1 MENVRDDEPTVGHR
15 STDWSRVA
23 WIVCRVRQHY
33 RYTYTDAVWDL
44 KQQLVMVPPDW
55 HLDQRL
61 LTYRLKVR
69 GVDGDCSLA
78 WEYDH
83 FGNRIGRVVAARV
96 PRAID
101 FEAHYEVERRADDPG
116 QRRSNLAALNSELA
130 TYLELTALTAPDARL
145 DAVARAL
152 GETASDARVLADR
165 VHDWA
170 ASAIGY
176 RAGVTGVHTPA
187 AMALHLG
194 SGVCQDY
201 AHLMLCVLRLL
212 GIPARYVSGHLLGEG
227 VPHAWVEVL
236 LEDATSPGRL
246 DVVAYDP
253 THYRRVGL
261 SYITVAV
268 GRDFADVTPT
278 SGVFS
283 GPGAGTL
290 HWSKQ
295 AEVVEVDY
303 GCGHAAAAEIKRLGG
318 STQEAES

>member
-1 MENVRDDEPTVGHR
+1 MGNVTGDTPALDHR

-61 LTYRLKVR
+61 LTYHLEVR
-69 GVDGDCSLA
+69 GVDGDCSLT

-101 FEAHYEVERRADDPG
+101 LEAHYEVERRSDDRG
-116 QRRSNLAALNSELA
+116 QRRSDLAALNSELA

-152 GETASDARVLADR
+152 GENASDSRALADR

-176 RAGVTGVHTPA
+176 QAGVTGVHTPA

-227 VPHAWVEVL
+227 APHAWVEVL
-236 LEDATSPGRL
+236 FEDATSPGRL

-253 THYRRVGL
+253 THHRRVGL

-283 GPGAGTL
+283 GPGVGTL

-295 AEVVEVDY
+295 AEIVEVDY
-303 GCGHAAAAEIKRLGG
+303 GG
-318 STQEAES
+318 SAVVDAVV

>member
-1 MENVRDDEPTVGHR
+1 MDNR

-23 WIVCRVRQHY
+23 WVVSRVRQHY
-33 RYTYTDAVWDL
+33 RYAYTDAVRDV
-44 KQQLVMVPPDW
+44 KQRLVMVPPDC

-61 LTYRLKVR
+61 VTYRLDVR
-69 GVDGDCSLA
+69 GADGDCSVT
-78 WEYDH
+78 WENDS

-101 FEAHYEVERRADDPG
+101 FEVHYEVERCSNAPG
-116 QRRSNLAALNSELA
+116 QSRSDLAALSPELA
-130 TYLELTALTAPDARL
+130 VYLEPTALTAPDSRL
-145 DAVARAL
+145 DGVAQQLR
-152 GETASDARVLADR
+152 ENASYGRVLADR

-170 ASAIGY
+170 ANAIRY
-176 RAGVTGVHTPA
+176 QAGVTGVHTPA

-227 VPHAWVEVL
+227 VPHAWVEAL
-236 LEDATSPGRL
+236 FEDVASPGGL
-246 DVVAYDP
+246 DIIAYDP
-253 THYRRVGL
+253 TNKRRAGL
-261 SYITVAV
+261 NYIMVAV
-268 GRDFADVTPT
+268 GRDFADVSPT

-283 GPGAGTL
+283 GSGIGSL

-295 AEVVEVDY
+295 AEVVDVDFACD
-303 GCGHAAAAEIKRLGG
+303 GPASPTGRG
-318 STQEAES
+318 

>member
-1 MENVRDDEPTVGHR
+1 MADCVGNATDDASALDHR

-33 RYTYTDAVWDL
+33 RYTYTEPVRDL

-61 LTYRLKVR
+61 LTYRLEVR

-78 WEYDH
+78 WEDDH

-101 FEAHYEVERRADDPG
+101 FEAHYEVKRRADDRG
-116 QRRSNLAALNSELA
+116 HDRSNLAPRHSQLA

-145 DAVARAL
+145 DAVARTL
-152 GETASDARVLADR
+152 GENAPDARALADR

-170 ASAIGY
+170 ATAIAY
-176 RAGVTGVHTPA
+176 RTGVTGVHTPA

-236 LEDATSPGRL
+236 FEDATFPGGV

-253 THYRRVGL
+253 THHRRVGL

-295 AEVVEVDY
+295 AEIVELDY
-303 GCGHAAAAEIKRLGG
+303 GRGGPLFAA
-318 STQEAES
+318 